1 MLYLNAQGI
10 AGIGEITGRAYQVN
24 DAEFKIPFN
33 RVLLNGQGTVSS
45 NIYLEVTNA
54 PGPDGLT
61 FTWWLDETVHVTFN
75 ADGTV
80 TVNVDNFTADCGSC
94 AGCWDYW
101 EASKNSATSLAK
113 QTGSHDAVIRV
124 YDAAGNGPVG
134 AIHDNSASREEKGT
148 IERYGKRFV
157 AHADE
162 ILIAFLELQRA
173 IHEFAVSLIS

>member
-1 MLYLNAQGI
+1 MKNTTLIMCLIAALAIFTSPVDADRVDQSIPITLSVPSPCVGEVVSLSGTLDTVITFNRRHRSRQRSRSFMLYLNAQGI

-94 AGCWDYW
+94 AGCWDY
-101 EASKNSATSLAK
+101 
-113 QTGSHDAVIRV
+113 
-124 YDAAGNGPVG
+124 
-134 AIHDNSASREEKGT
+134 
-148 IERYGKRFV
+148 
-157 AHADE
+157 
-162 ILIAFLELQRA
+162 
-173 IHEFAVSLIS
+173 